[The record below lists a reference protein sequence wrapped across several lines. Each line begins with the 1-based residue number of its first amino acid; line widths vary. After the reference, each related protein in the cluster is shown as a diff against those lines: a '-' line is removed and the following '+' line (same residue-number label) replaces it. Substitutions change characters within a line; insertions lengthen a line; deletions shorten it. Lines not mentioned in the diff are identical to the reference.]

1 MRRSTDAA
9 LVRDLV
15 RELGGLAREPATVY
29 LVGGT
34 TAVLEGWRQTTLD
47 IDLYL
52 EPEIEV
58 ILRAIPALKE
68 RLDVNIELASPLDF
82 LPALPGWRDRSMFVS
97 QEGRLTVRHFDLYA
111 QALAKLERGFDQD
124 EQDVAAMIERG
135 LVDVAELGRL
145 LEAIEPELY
154 RFPAVDPE
162 SLRGAVDELG
172 DGFLVRSQPRVNILD
187 FAGAASA
194 SAHGIPTTAE
204 ELDQVISTGR
214 AEEALARDLRIRE
227 AVRRPRRRRAPR

>member
-47 IDLYL
+47 IDLHL

-124 EQDVAAMIERG
+124 RQDVGAMIERG
-135 LVDVAELGRL
+135 LVDVSELRRL

-154 RFPAVDPE
+154 RFPAVNPE

-172 DGFLVRSQPRVNILD
+172 VTD
-187 FAGAASA
+187 
-194 SAHGIPTTAE
+194 
-204 ELDQVISTGR
+204 
-214 AEEALARDLRIRE
+214 
-227 AVRRPRRRRAPR
+227 